1 MGTVE
6 PVAGQEFLGLVA
18 EGTCREG
25 IGEDE
30 RLGGGAQM
38 YRPRGGGREG
48 GVAGARSIS
57 GKPASFVP
65 SWYRF
70 DFEHITKLNRR
81 QNDEHFGAVA
91 VTLDAG
97 EPLARAAIVDASGCR
112 ACRA

>member
-1 MGTVE
+1 M
-6 PVAGQEFLGLVA
+6 
-18 EGTCREG
+18 
-25 IGEDE
+25 
-30 RLGGGAQM
+30 
-38 YRPRGGGREG
+38 
-48 GVAGARSIS
+48 
-57 GKPASFVP
+57 P